1 MSGVFPRLK
10 NPPRRLGTPRKRNRG
25 PDLRGLNPITLLP
38 VMIICIC
45 VPLLTVLSSPFRSP
59 FSFGRPTL
67 SQGFSEED
75 LKPEFALRVD
85 WKDTGEE
92 AVPTSGPSQDQIS
105 LASDAFEFESSS
117 ESSIFKV
124 GSLRSHV
131 DFWSNSVQASDF
143 IISTIV
149 DGYRIPFFN
158 LPASYAIPNRSS
170 AFKFKDFVN
179 EAVSELIERGCV
191 MEVDIPPVF
200 INPLH
205 VVQQSSGKCRLILDL
220 SYLNKFVWKQSV
232 RYEDVRTVFDLF
244 HSGYFFFT
252 FDLKSG
258 YHHVEIFPDHRQY
271 LGFSWRFDFGVKYF
285 VFSVLPFGLSSA
297 PYIFTKLVRALV
309 GYWRGLGRRVVML
322 LAALLISSLVRKL
335 VVFVVSIWKR
345 PVSL

>member
-220 SYLNKFVWKQSV
+220 SYLN
-232 RYEDVRTVFDLF
+232 
-244 HSGYFFFT
+244 
-252 FDLKSG
+252 
-258 YHHVEIFPDHRQY
+258 
-271 LGFSWRFDFGVKYF
+271 
-285 VFSVLPFGLSSA
+285 
-297 PYIFTKLVRALV
+297 
-309 GYWRGLGRRVVML
+309 
-322 LAALLISSLVRKL
+322 
-335 VVFVVSIWKR
+335 
-345 PVSL
+345 